1 MKKIIIPLLLIVIT
15 SLLLF
20 SAENKSTLTLTIENI
35 SKADAPLRV
44 GFYKKGAEFPEKGK
58 STFSKILTPDKTGKV
73 SFKIEGVEHGEWA
86 VAMYHDLNNNNEIE
100 KNFFGVPEEPY
111 GFYRNFKPKLSAPDF
126 EDCSFTFN
134 GDKEIVVELI
144 E

>member
-1 MKKIIIPLLLIVIT
+1 MKKTLITLVLLAIT
-15 SLLLF
+15 SLLF
-20 SAENKSTLTLTIENI
+20 SADKTSTLTLTIENI
-35 SKADAPLRV
+35 SKANAPLRV

-58 STFSKILTPDKTGKV
+58 ATFSKVLIPKKTGRV
-73 SFKIEGVEHGEWA
+73 SFKVEGVEHGEWA